1 MQLSLLLSRGFAVGV
16 AECINLLACLHV
28 TQRYGP
34 QFRLYLAGSW
44 CQKLVCSKTESP
56 PVATHALQ
64 VVEQVLF
71 QKCVKGGQPGKWSSQ
86 IGIPLHNFTGG
97 ASTS

>member
-1 MQLSLLLSRGFAVGV
+1 MHQPAGVPACHAEIWSAIQVIPCWQL
-16 AECINLLACLHV
+16 C
-28 TQRYGP
+28 
-34 QFRLYLAGSW
+34 
-44 CQKLVCSKTESP
+44 CQKLVCKKTESP

-64 VVEQVLF
+64 VEEQVLF